1 VKEGWIVDI
10 ASVAGTRERERE
22 RAGRREGDGR
32 ADGGTSSGREM
43 EGKSSDER
51 SERGRMGETQI
62 DRVVAR

>member
-1 VKEGWIVDI
+1 LRE
-10 ASVAGTRERERE
+10 RERERE